1 MKKNILVFL
10 LTSFYSFGFVPNH
23 LDGYKIKF
31 DWGGNENSIIKFG
44 KDTVYEIA
52 DETGSNPQFVG
63 DYDANTEGNTITVT
77 IFSQFDA
84 SDVYT
89 LNFTT
94 AVTGS
99 GRLDDY
105 VTLQPN
111 QVDDSF
117 RLIEGNTYLDLVGSV
132 EFRFDVLES
141 PSPNLDTTTGSNVV
155 PDPNTDFAPP

>member
-1 MKKNILVFL
+1 MKIRSLSLV
-10 LTSFYSFGFVPNH
+10 N
-23 LDGYKIKF
+23 
-31 DWGGNENSIIKFG
+31 
-44 KDTVYEIA
+44 TVMKLPS
-52 DETGSNPQFVG
+52 ETGSNPQFVS
-63 DYDANTEGNTITVT
+63 DYDINTEGNTITVT

-89 LNFTT
+89 KFTT

-155 PDPNTDFAPP
+155 PDPNTDFAPLA

>member
-1 MKKNILVFL
+1 MKLPMKLDPILNVF
-10 LTSFYSFGFVPNH
+10 
-23 LDGYKIKF
+23 
-31 DWGGNENSIIKFG
+31 
-44 KDTVYEIA
+44 
-52 DETGSNPQFVG
+52 G

-155 PDPNTDFAPP
+155 PDPNTDFAP